1 MSDESPS
8 LPEVFE
14 AMLDDGTV
22 DDLFFDVSLLPGPV
36 DVRWKAA
43 PDVRADEAPISLDEA
58 REVLRSGR
66 ARAVQLRYVHEGKG
80 WCDTLLR
87 LPGGTR
93 LVRTE
98 IPTMG

>member
-1 MSDESPS
+1 MSHDSPP

-14 AMLDDGTV
+14 AMLDDRTL